1 MSRWFLASADGV
13 LLVLI
18 QSWLPEDL
26 KQALRVLIN
35 GRFPRSSFLNKK
47 TDIVFRILI
56 QNFLADF
63 YLFKVNKKDTRKT
76 CKICSKL
83 TMKTPERRH
92 LHRSGVF
99 IVNFEHISNLFL
111 VFLLFISCWIKP
123 LTTFI
128 FCFNSVA
135 NV

>member
-76 CKICSKL
+76 CQICSKL

-128 FCFNSVA
+128 FCFSSVA

>member
-1 MSRWFLASADGV
+1 MWRWFLASADGI

-99 IVNFEHISNLFL
+99 IVNFEHISHLFL

>member
-99 IVNFEHISNLFL
+99 IVNFEHISHLFL

>member
-1 MSRWFLASADGV
+1 MWRWFLAWADGI

-18 QSWLPEDL
+18 QSWLPENL
-26 KQALRVLIN
+26 KQALRVLIK
-35 GRFPRSSFLNKK
+35 GTFPRSSFFNKK
-47 TDIVFRILI
+47 ADIVFRILI
-56 QNFLADF
+56 QNFLANF
-63 YLFKVNKKDTRKT
+63 YLFKVNNKDTSKT

-83 TMKTPERRH
+83 TMKTPEQRHWRR
-92 LHRSGVF
+92 SVVF
-99 IVNFEHISNLFL
+99 IVNFEHILHLFL
-111 VFLLFISCWIKP
+111 VFLLYISWIKP

>member
-1 MSRWFLASADGV
+1 MWRWFLVSADGV

-26 KQALRVLIN
+26 KQALRVIIK

-99 IVNFEHISNLFL
+99 IVNFEHISHLFL

>member
-26 KQALRVLIN
+26 KQALRVLIK
-35 GRFPRSSFLNKK
+35 GTFPRSSFFNKK
-47 TDIVFRILI
+47 TDRVFRILI
-56 QNFLADF
+56 QNFIANF
-63 YLFKVNKKDTRKT
+63 YLFKVNNKDTRET
-76 CKICSKL
+76 CKTCSKL
-83 TMKTPERRH
+83 TLKTPERRH
-92 LHRSGVF
+92 WNRSGVF
-99 IVNFEHISNLFL
+99 IVNFEHISHLFL

>member
-26 KQALRVLIN
+26 KQALRVIIK

-63 YLFKVNKKDTRKT
+63 YLFKVNKKGTRKT